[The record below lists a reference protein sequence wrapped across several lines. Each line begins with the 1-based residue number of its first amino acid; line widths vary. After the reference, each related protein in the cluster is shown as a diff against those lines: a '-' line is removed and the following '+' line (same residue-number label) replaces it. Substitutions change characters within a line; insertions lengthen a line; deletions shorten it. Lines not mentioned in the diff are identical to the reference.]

1 MSFPAS
7 GSTPGGSAKYLGGAH
22 GQRCVGGK
30 AETAKPV
37 HNLVYRNQP
46 FSVKDARTLVLQ
58 IVPGMRR
65 K

>member
-7 GSTPGGSAKYLGGAH
+7 GSTSGGVGKYLGGAH

-46 FSVKDARTLVLQ
+46 FSVKARTLVLQ